1 MAFINFIETFFFI
14 SLGITFILIL
24 LLVHHFKQRI
34 VSLEQKYDTTFEIIN
49 NIVKEMGNIRNM
61 QFNVP
66 HYSLFPKTNLPDSE
80 KSDEKIVNMIL
91 QKEEKN
97 KENEEDV
104 LDDEQDDENSCNN
117 EDKED
122 DEDDEDSN
130 EDSNDEYSN
139 DEYSNDEDQN
149 DEDIEE
155 SIVNVVDQEN
165 GQENVPIYPSI
176 IKINMDTIDIS
187 QNIIINN
194 TIENNIE
201 LQEENIK
208 IINIENKEVSSDE
221 FQTEINPEIIHIEK
235 KDTYENEIND
245 NDIHSTQTHVE
256 EDTNQPL
263 DNSKDIYKK
272 MNLQT
277 LKTLVITKGLSS
289 DPSRM
294 KKPELIK
301 LLESLVQ

>member
-80 KSDEKIVNMIL
+80 KSDEKIVSMIL
-91 QKEEKN
+91 QKEDEVPN
-97 KENEEDV
+97 
-104 LDDEQDDENSCNN
+104 DEQDDEDSCHD
-117 EDKED
+117 EDDEDENDED
-122 DEDDEDSN
+122 DEDDED
-130 EDSNDEYSN
+130 EDDEDD

-155 SIVNVVDQEN
+155 SIVNVVDQENDQEN

-208 IINIENKEVSSDE
+208 IINIENKEVFSDE

-256 EDTNQPL
+256 EDTNQTV
-263 DNSKDIYKK
+263 DHSKDIYKK